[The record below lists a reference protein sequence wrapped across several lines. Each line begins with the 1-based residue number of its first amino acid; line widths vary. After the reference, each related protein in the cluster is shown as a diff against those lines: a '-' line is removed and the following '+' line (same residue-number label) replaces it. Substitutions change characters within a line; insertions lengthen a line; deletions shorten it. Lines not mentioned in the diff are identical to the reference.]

1 MNKRIFALALL
12 VGGLSSALAISVKP
26 AASNPL
32 SASAVPGTQA
42 GLPADDGS
50 NAAVRV
56 ASACD
61 VPSDRVPLNF
71 LDQAPP
77 FFALNFQPFRVE
89 ETSELLIFRNNQY
102 SFTLCRADRTWSVQS
117 LVAEDWDEGAYIPP
131 LLELV
136 LDGLT
141 YGASTRLDI
150 DETTETALFELMV
163 PGRTQPISTVLYDGE
178 TIREKGYGAQAGYPA
193 IVEGQAHDGTLWW
206 AMAFEQ
212 AEGFSGVATI
222 VKYVPGDD
230 RVTLYQPD
238 ELGPAQMTDMV
249 ITGQGEDV
257 TLWLGTKYTEEG
269 NPYSPA
275 RGLVA
280 YQPEKGTITSY
291 TTANSP
297 LVGAIP
303 FELMQ
308 VNDRLWV
315 ATGNGVCDVPL
326 QTPDQF
332 NAWDCWRFTAQADL
346 SAIGVEL
353 YDSLLATEP
362 AARLTGQSAEVL
374 WVSASKPAFETDA
387 GRRYEVR
394 YDPGFETTVDRGA
407 WQADFGGAYHANEPR
422 GLYWPGAPWHWN
434 GERFVRSHDEIAL
447 SFFGGGPSGIGP
459 SEWQDF
465 TVDWNTLRGDFD
477 LLSLTNQETQV
488 RYYSGW
494 VEASVLSP
502 YVVVVPSV
510 WTEPAQPNPLF
521 AIRETLPV
529 EP

>member
-1 MNKRIFALALL
+1 
-12 VGGLSSALAISVKP
+12 
-26 AASNPL
+26 
-32 SASAVPGTQA
+32 
-42 GLPADDGS
+42 
-50 NAAVRV
+50 
-56 ASACD
+56 
-61 VPSDRVPLNF
+61 
-71 LDQAPP
+71 
-77 FFALNFQPFRVE
+77 
-89 ETSELLIFRNNQY
+89 
-102 SFTLCRADRTWSVQS
+102 
-117 LVAEDWDEGAYIPP
+117 
-131 LLELV
+131 
-136 LDGLT
+136 
-141 YGASTRLDI
+141 
-150 DETTETALFELMV
+150 
-163 PGRTQPISTVLYDGE
+163 
-178 TIREKGYGAQAGYPA
+178 
-193 IVEGQAHDGTLWW
+193 
-206 AMAFEQ
+206 
-212 AEGFSGVATI
+212 I

-434 GERFVRSHDEIAL
+434 GERFVRSHDE
-447 SFFGGGPSGIGP
+447 
-459 SEWQDF
+459 
-465 TVDWNTLRGDFD
+465 
-477 LLSLTNQETQV
+477 
-488 RYYSGW
+488 
-494 VEASVLSP
+494 
-502 YVVVVPSV
+502 
-510 WTEPAQPNPLF
+510 
-521 AIRETLPV
+521 
-529 EP
+529 